1 MITWLEDNWFARLDR
16 LFEKGKLLNYP
27 LDNPDDAK
35 GDGDNYEMLDVDNL
49 TDFPK
54 LMELLFVEADMGD
67 YYDFN
72 EHPENRLGRLVGS
85 IYYRDDEKG
94 ECRQRAEI
102 FKSFLVDTFINF
114 YKSEKIDPKEQ
125 RWQKEAKAEDREDPA
140 KKNSFFKTRFGKTV
154 EEVYQELD
162 NMRRRAEECE
172 LRKIPK
178 DAQSVDY
185 DTRAILFDVRPDFI
199 AINTTSNIIRDAFRK
214 FEKPKEFVTR
224 LKHNYKC
231 SSFRTGITAIKGGR
245 ANWEIAEDSYITV
258 RNLEQFQ
265 DNVYPL
271 VKDHFRVLPEA
282 IYRQFQKRLKA
293 HVSVPPSKNAPA
305 MEALKV
311 ARITEQ
317 WFKNRIGCIFEERD
331 GKIVIR
337 TLQGDVRSIADTQ
350 ELWDP
355 LYRADAIYLIDSDE
369 DLYSDGTPAKLYISV
384 QVKSGESNFGGSGEA
399 WGKVLKALQGYGK
412 KMHSEDRKT
421 FKNPALEARPT
432 QSEINAVTK
441 VFRNLC
447 RGGYI
452 VTRYN
457 SKTKD
462 SWGNWFWL
470 PDDYEHEPLRKG
482 DYDDSKGDNYYTRF
496 IYAGHHWKLRI
507 PKPDKSG
514 GPMNDIKLEPDYIK
528 DR

>member
-1 MITWLEDNWFARLDR
+1 MTTWLEDNWFNRLDR
-16 LFEKGKLLNYP
+16 LFEKEKLLDYP
-27 LDNPDDAK
+27 LRNPDAK
-35 GDGDNYEMLDVDNL
+35 GDGNNYKMLDVDNL
-49 TDFPK
+49 ADFPE
-54 LMELLFVEADMGD
+54 LMELFFVEADMGD
-67 YYDFN
+67 FYDFN
-72 EHPENRLGRLVGS
+72 EHPENRLGRLVRS

-102 FKSFLVDTFINF
+102 FKSCLIDTFIDF
-114 YKSEKIDPKEQ
+114 YKSKTLDPVEQ
-125 RWQKEAKAEDREDPA
+125 RWQKEAKAEDREDPV
-140 KKNSFFKTRFGKTV
+140 KKNSFFKTKLGKTV
-154 EEVYQELD
+154 EEIYQELD
-162 NMRRRAEECE
+162 NVRRRAEECE

-178 DAQSVDY
+178 DAQSVNH

-199 AINTTSNIIRDAFRK
+199 AINTTSNIIRDEFGKYRK
-214 FEKPKEFVTR
+214 RKDFVTT
-224 LKHNYKC
+224 LKHNYTC
-231 SSFRTGITAIKGGR
+231 SSFRTGIVAVEGGK

-265 DNVYPL
+265 NNVYSL

-293 HVSVPPSKNAPA
+293 YVSVPPSKNAPA

-331 GKIVIR
+331 GRVVIR
-337 TLQGDVRSIADTQ
+337 TMQDDVRSIADTQ

-355 LYRADAIYLIDSDE
+355 LYRADAVYLIDSDG

-412 KMHSEDRKT
+412 KMNSEDRKT

-432 QSEINAVTK
+432 QVEINVVTK

-452 VTRYN
+452 VARYN

-462 SWGNWFWL
+462 SWENWFWL

-482 DYDDSKGDNYYTRF
+482 DYDDSKGENYYTRF

-507 PKPDKSG
+507 PKPGKSG

>member
-114 YKSEKIDPKEQ
+114 YKSENIDPKEQ

-172 LRKIPK
+172 LRKISK

-185 DTRAILFDVRPDFI
+185 DTRAILFDVRPNFI

-311 ARITEQ
+311 AKITEQ

-355 LYRADAIYLIDSDE
+355 LYRADAIYLIDSDG

>member
-1 MITWLEDNWFARLDR
+1 MKTWKENNWFARLDR
-16 LFEKGKLLNYP
+16 LFEKGKLLDYP

-35 GDGDNYEMLDVDNL
+35 GDGDDYEMLDVDNL

-54 LMELLFVEADMGD
+54 LMELLFVKADMGD

-72 EHPENRLGRLVGS
+72 EHPENRLGRLVGT
-85 IYYRDDEKG
+85 IGYRDDEKG

-178 DAQSVDY
+178 DAQSVDH

-245 ANWEIAEDSYITV
+245 AKWEIAEDKYLTV
-258 RNLEQFQ
+258 ENLVQFQ
-265 DNVYPL
+265 DSVYPL
-271 VKDHFRVLPEA
+271 VKDHFRLLPEA
-282 IYRQFQKRLKA
+282 IYYQLRKRSKIRM
-293 HVSVPPSKNAPA
+293 SVPSSKNAPA
-305 MEALKV
+305 VESLKV

-331 GKIVIR
+331 GRVVIK
-337 TLQGDVRSIADTQ
+337 TMQDDVRSVADTQ
-350 ELWDP
+350 KLWDP
-355 LYRADAIYLIDSDE
+355 LYRADVVYLIDSDG
-369 DLYSDGTPAKLYISV
+369 DLYSDGTPAKLYVSV

-399 WGKVLKALQGYGK
+399 WGKVLRALQGYGK
-412 KMHSEDRKT
+412 KMNSEDRKT
-421 FKNPALEARPT
+421 FKNPALEAKPT
-432 QSEINAVTK
+432 QSEINVVTK

-452 VTRYN
+452 VARYN
-457 SKTKD
+457 PKTKD
-462 SWGNWFWL
+462 SWENWFWL

-482 DYDDSKGDNYYTRF
+482 DYDDSKGENYYTRF

-514 GPMNDIKLEPDYIK
+514 GPTNDIKLEPDYIK